1 MNKNDPFFTV
11 NVKFLIKFQRT
22 KRQSNNFNWQ
32 VSENALD
39 DERIVGGIEAER
51 HAYPW
56 TVRLGVLIYHPL
68 YQRGICDGTIICP
81 KFVMTAWHC
90 TGKTNPPKLR
100 PADQI
105 RVLVGGHNQSGFPY
119 YDLPEGKIHKVL
131 KIHRHP
137 KGVVDEVH
145 QVWDYDFALL
155 ELKEP
160 IQFEKGARPV
170 FLPSASD
177 IESMK
182 PNTKLAVTGWGR
194 TQTQLDW
201 YCLGPCIL
209 RVASLKY
216 TPGRNCV
223 QHYKPGSQICAGDW
237 DPPPTG
243 KTSCKGDSGG

>member
-1 MNKNDPFFTV
+1 ML
-11 NVKFLIKFQRT
+11 NVYSLITFQRT
-22 KRQSNNFNWQ
+22 KRQSNHFNWQ
-32 VSENALD
+32 VIENALD

-56 TVRLGVLIYHPL
+56 TVRLGVIIGL
-68 YQRGICDGTIICP
+68 YRRDNCDGTIICP

-119 YDLPEGKIHKVL
+119 CDLTEERDATQVQHKVL
-131 KIHRHP
+131 KVHRHP
-137 KGVVDEVH
+137 KGVVDEN
-145 QVWDYDFALL
+145 QNIFDYDFALL
-155 ELKEP
+155 ELREP
-160 IQFEKGARPV
+160 IQFGKGARPV
-170 FLPSASD
+170 FLASAYD
-177 IESMK
+177 INNMK

-194 TQTQLDW
+194 TQTPLNKN
-201 YCLGPCIL
+201 CLSQPCIL

-223 QHYKPGSQICAGDW
+223 RPYKPGSEICAGDW
-237 DPPPTG
+237 NPPPDG